1 MSNTLEALRQNVEV
15 TGNRILDALNSM
27 YSPGITITG
36 IMDGVTVKSQG
47 AIDLSRPVP
56 RMAFGIRS
64 VERRLY
70 REDSHAGFGSCA
82 FKATL
87 NHPRGEYQLS
97 ALAGLKRDIAAG
109 FKAAG
114 YRSVRSSFFLSGFT
128 RVHENEQHKE
138 NYERLEVSIFFKFVA
153 DVPCR
158 YRLEWLG

>member
-15 TGNRILDALNSM
+15 TGNRILNALNSM
-27 YSPGITITG
+27 YSPGITIVG
-36 IMDGVTVKSQG
+36 IMDGVSVNSQG
-47 AIDLSRPVP
+47 AIDLSKPVP

-64 VERRLY
+64 MERRLY

-109 FKAAG
+109 FKTAG
-114 YRSVRSSFFLSGFT
+114 YRQVRSSFLLSEFS
-128 RVHENEQHKE
+128 RVLGKE